1 MNRHQHHETVI
12 QFWRK
17 KTNCHPV
24 VITLDA
30 LEAWRKHSI
39 IVRYILKLFK
49 TSHWLRGTLGRK
61 CCEMLCPTVMS
72 GPRHLILLMLVS
84 SQGWGP
90 SCCGIR
96 SQWEAS
102 LVSSDQ
108 SEARVISHRTSDT
121 GHYKY
126 LQIVATNRDRKILNF
141 TRALDLET
149 CSEQYP
155 AKARRGKIIENL
167 SREQTKLL
175 CSSVDATNS
184 MILRLRRL
192 QSVSDNWEFGVR
204 EVIITRVFVICID
217 ISVIYEAPVGIVL
230 FTRNHSPVRTQ
241 PANQ

>member
-1 MNRHQHHETVI
+1 M
-12 QFWRK
+12 
-17 KTNCHPV
+17 
-24 VITLDA
+24 ITLDA

-49 TSHWLRGTLGRK
+49 AEHWLRGTLGRK

-90 SCCGIR
+90 SCWCIG

-108 SEARVISHRTSDT
+108 SEAGIISHRTSDT

-126 LQIVATNRDRKILNF
+126 LQIVATNKDRKILNF
-141 TRALDLET
+141 TSSTELRNIM
-149 CSEQYP
+149 QQH
-155 AKARRGKIIENL
+155 RQGRKIIKNL
-167 SREQTKLL
+167 SREQKKLL
-175 CSSVDATNS
+175 YSSVDATKS
-184 MILRLRRL
+184 MILSLRRL

-204 EVIITRVFVICID
+204 EVITRVFVICID